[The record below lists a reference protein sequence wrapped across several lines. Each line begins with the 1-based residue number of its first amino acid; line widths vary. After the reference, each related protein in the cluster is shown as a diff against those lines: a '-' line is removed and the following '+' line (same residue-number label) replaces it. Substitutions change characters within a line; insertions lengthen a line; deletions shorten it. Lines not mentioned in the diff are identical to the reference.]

1 MPDASHGNAG
11 LREHM
16 LMARRFLRNPATV
29 GAVAPSSRAMAR
41 MMVARIPTDRPVSV
55 VELGPGTGSFT
66 TAIVNHVAPG
76 SRILAI
82 ELEQAFVDRVR
93 QKLPMVDIVRAS
105 AVDLERLVAERHM
118 GPVDHIVSGL
128 PFATLPMDMTRKIL
142 DGIERVLRPG
152 GTFTT
157 FQYLHGYGL
166 SAGRTFRRQMS
177 ERMGGP
183 PARRLVV
190 KNFPLAFI
198 LNWTRPRR

>member
-1 MPDASHGNAG
+1 MPEASHGAS

-29 GAVAPSSRAMAR
+29 GAVSASSRAMAR
-41 MMVARIPTDRPVSV
+41 MMVAHIPTDRPVSI

-66 TAIVNHVAPG
+66 AAIVNRVAPG

-82 ELEQAFVDRVR
+82 ELEQDFVDRVR
-93 QKLPMVDIVRAS
+93 QKLPTVDVVRAS
-105 AVDLERLVAERHM
+105 AVDLERLVNERHM

-128 PFATLPMDMTRKIL
+128 PFASLPMDMTRKIL
-142 DGIERVLRPG
+142 DGIEHVLRPG

-166 SAGRTFRRQMS
+166 KPGRTFRRQMS

-183 PARRLVV
+183 PTRRLVV

-198 LNWTRPRR
+198 LSWRRPKR

>member
-1 MPDASHGNAG
+1 MPEASHSGS

-41 MMVARIPTDRPVSV
+41 MMVAHIPTDRPVSV
-55 VELGPGTGSFT
+55 VELGPGTGAFT
-66 TAIVNHVAPG
+66 TAIVKRVAPG

-93 QKLPMVDIVRAS
+93 QKLPRVDIVRAS
-105 AVDLERLVAERHM
+105 AVDLEPLVTARHM
-118 GPVDHIVSGL
+118 APVDHIISGL
-128 PFATLPMDMTRKIL
+128 PFATLPMDMTRRIL
-142 DGIERVLRPG
+142 DGIEHVLRPG

-166 SAGRTFRRQMS
+166 KPGRTFRRQMS

-183 PARRLVV
+183 AHRRLVV

-198 LNWTRPRR
+198 LSWTRLRH